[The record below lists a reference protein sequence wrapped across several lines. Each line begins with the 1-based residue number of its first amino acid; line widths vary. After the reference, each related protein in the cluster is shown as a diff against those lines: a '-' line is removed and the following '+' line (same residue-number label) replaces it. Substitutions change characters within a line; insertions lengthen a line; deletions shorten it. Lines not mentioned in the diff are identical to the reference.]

1 MARNISLSTIE
12 KIFNNL
18 GDVKLEP
25 KVYEQIEKKKL
36 RFEGRDKRFDLFV
49 EAGTNKSTLFKFMKQ
64 RYYVYYDYS
73 INKWKAE
80 YNIR

>member
-1 MARNISLSTIE
+1 MN
-12 KIFNNL
+12 
-18 GDVKLEP
+18 KL
-25 KVYEQIEKKKL
+25 KKKL

-49 EAGTNKSTLFKFMKQ
+49 EAGTNKSTLFKFMKK

-80 YNIR
+80 YNNR

>member
-1 MARNISLSTIE
+1 MFMNKL
-12 KIFNNL
+12 KKNYNL
-18 GDVKLEP
+18 
-25 KVYEQIEKKKL
+25 
-36 RFEGRDKRFDLFV
+36 RGRDKRFHLFV

-80 YNIR
+80 YNNR

>member
-1 MARNISLSTIE
+1 MKEIY
-12 KIFNNL
+12 
-18 GDVKLEP
+18 LEP
-25 KVYEQIEKKKL
+25 KIYEQIEKEL
-36 RFEGRDKRFDLFV
+36 QFEGRDKRFHLFV

-80 YNIR
+80 YNNR

>member
-1 MARNISLSTIE
+1 MNKL
-12 KIFNNL
+12 KKNYNL
-18 GDVKLEP
+18 
-25 KVYEQIEKKKL
+25 
-36 RFEGRDKRFDLFV
+36 RGRDKRFHLFV

-80 YNIR
+80 YNNR

>member
-1 MARNISLSTIE
+1 MK
-12 KIFNNL
+12 KIY
-18 GDVKLEP
+18 LEP
-25 KVYEQIEKKKL
+25 NVYEQIEKEL
-36 RFEGRDKRFDLFV
+36 QFEGRDKRFHLFV

-80 YNIR
+80 YNNR

>member
-25 KVYEQIEKKKL
+25 KVYEQIEKEL

-49 EAGTNKSTLFKFMKQ
+49 EAGTNKSTLFKFMKK

>member
-1 MARNISLSTIE
+1 MARNISLSTVE

-25 KVYEQIEKKKL
+25 KVYKQIEKEL

-49 EAGTNKSTLFKFMKQ
+49 EAGTNKSTFFKFMKK

-80 YNIR
+80 YNNR